1 MIQKSPMEILNEA
14 YFFSD
19 ELYEKT
25 ITADNRMLNFYNKSE
40 ISDYDASIIELI
52 LGEYKNNNNPYFSL
66 TEKTCNKLNIEIN
79 NIDNRD
85 IILISIFFRFLE
97 KYCNL
102 SYVYEK
108 EKNVYISYIE
118 SVFNKIIIVNK
129 NNNCSE
135 KEAFCFLSIIIT
147 SFLDYANNN
156 FYSLMNNKISYIELF
171 DGLDKVINEVLENE
185 ENIDL
190 NSRRLLNLRNNY
202 ISILCNSSI
211 IIKQNDKINNNMG
224 NWSSEIKELN
234 KYMVNF
240 LILNEYTNNL
250 QEEKVKFLLT
260 RSQKLFNIWEI
271 EDKSI
276 KV

>member
-19 ELYEKT
+19 ELYEKI

-52 LGEYKNNNNPYFSL
+52 LGKYKNNNNPYFSL

-79 NIDNRD
+79 NIDTRD

-156 FYSLMNNKISYIELF
+156 FYSLMNNKISYVELF

-202 ISILCNSSI
+202 ISVLCNSSI

-276 KV
+276 KA

>member
-276 KV
+276 KA